1 MLSHSCR
8 KDKKVHTCELPK
20 ARLLDLKEV
29 IVIIIL
35 IEEAAEIFQELMKGK
50 QFDMS

>member
-1 MLSHSCR
+1 MSFLKLSSF
-8 KDKKVHTCELPK
+8 
-20 ARLLDLKEV
+20 DLKEV

>member
-8 KDKKVHTCELPK
+8 KDKKVHTCELLK

-35 IEEAAEIFQELMKGK
+35 IEAAEIFQELMKGK